1 MAVFTQ
7 VLLVR
12 YPRAMRMRLAA
23 VVAVTMACGPFLVA
37 QEPETL
43 IARLPVS
50 GPVTYFIAEGEPASA
65 YRPGDRQLA
74 AWALDAWARSS
85 NGALRFEAAEERDAR
100 VRVYW
105 VPATDDRYGEMRA
118 FLLNGQRGAAV
129 YIRPDT
135 DGLGDIAR
143 FAREDA
149 LLRDT
154 VVYLTCLHELGHALG
169 LTHTDRFLDI
179 MYFFGYGGDIPRFF
193 GRYRDQVTT
202 RADIANVTGLSL
214 VDISRLRALYP
225 VAAR

>member
-1 MAVFTQ
+1 MW
-7 VLLVR
+7 
-12 YPRAMRMRLAA
+12 MRVAAA
-23 VVAVTMACGPFLVA
+23 VVMAMAGATLLAA

-50 GPVTYFIAEGEPASA
+50 GPIPYFIAGGEPASA

-85 NGALRFEAAEERDAR
+85 NGALRFEPAEERDAR

-143 FAREDA
+143 LARQDP
-149 LLRDT
+149 LLRDA

-169 LTHTDRFLDI
+169 LTHTDRYLDI

-193 GRYRDQVTT
+193 GRYRDQLTM
-202 RADIANVTGLSL
+202 RDDIGQVTGLSL
-214 VDISRLRALYP
+214 VDISRLRGLYP
-225 VAAR
+225 VEGR